1 MSKKVIN
8 TVILIMAVTFVASM
22 FPFSGVTEAAEGK
35 TKILFIPFTMEHV
48 FQKELCDGAKIPIE
62 GYDLEVIVED
72 PYGKIE
78 RELEILETYMTQDI
92 DGVAH
97 DLDRLGLIRLDG
109 NHYFPSSYG
118 PGHGGAS
125 PEYLLRVLSH
135 EPLVRGKKRLTLAAV
150 QNQGINRLSLRG

>member
-1 MSKKVIN
+1 MSKKVN
-8 TVILIMAVTFVASM
+8 TTVILITAITFVASI

-72 PYGKIE
+72 PYGRIE

-92 DGVAH
+92 DGVVMYPIDSQALVPVVQEMKDKKMFYMIQKGNVSKIRFIPPPCMPENNKYSLD
-97 DLDRLGLIRLDG
+97 DLYKNL
-109 NHYFPSSYG
+109 
-118 PGHGGAS
+118 
-125 PEYLLRVLSH
+125 
-135 EPLVRGKKRLTLAAV
+135 
-150 QNQGINRLSLRG
+150 